1 MKRIFFICI
10 FFIFCVSSWAENV
23 SIYLSYDYAGDRAED
38 YRSVSILPAASHD
51 GNTISIHSSIYIE
64 NLGIVV
70 KDKDGNVVY
79 SEVTRIPA
87 GQTYSFLLN
96 GVAGE
101 EYTIELAYGDRFL
114 YGNFEL

>member
-1 MKRIFFICI
+1 MKRIFFIYI

-51 GNTISIHSSIYIE
+51 GNTISIYSSIYIE
-64 NLGIVV
+64 NVEVIV
-70 KDKDGNVVY
+70 KDKDGDVAY
-79 SEVTRIPA
+79 SDVTCIPA

-96 GVAGE
+96 GEAGE
-101 EYTIELAYGDRFL
+101 EYTIELSYGDKFL
-114 YGNFEL
+114 YGNFKL

>member
-10 FFIFCVSSWAENV
+10 CFIFCVSSWAENV
-23 SIYLSYDYAGDRAED
+23 SIYLSYDYTAERGHD
-38 YRSVSILPAASHD
+38 LRSASILPVASHD
-51 GNTISIHSSIYIE
+51 GNTISIHSSIYIG
-64 NLGIVV
+64 NLEVVV

-79 SEVTRIPA
+79 SDVTRIPA

-96 GVAGE
+96 GVTGE
-101 EYTIELAYGDRFL
+101 EYTIELAYGDKFL